1 MEILNI
7 TIYISNNIYIYLIT
21 YIYIY
26 ITYVYL
32 YIYIYKYGS
41 WSSQSQFFTRN
52 SWTLEN
58 SMYVHKYSAFIHICI
73 YIYDLYLFGGV
84 NWLLGTSQP
93 WATYPMHFIFLYIRI
108 RYHYIS
114 IKYNIIKHIIEYNVM
129 YYILHIFTYIYIY

>member
-1 MEILNI
+1 
-7 TIYISNNIYIYLIT
+7 
-21 YIYIY
+21 
-26 ITYVYL
+26 
-32 YIYIYKYGS
+32 
-41 WSSQSQFFTRN
+41 
-52 SWTLEN
+52 
-58 SMYVHKYSAFIHICI
+58 MYVHKYSAFIHI

-129 YYILHIFTYIYIY
+129 YNILHIFTYIYIKYLPMKYVGQYPMIPYIAAEIPNFQKVAA